1 MALVTLRNASL
12 AYGLAPL
19 LDEVTYALNEGER
32 IGLLGRNG
40 AGKTTLLKILAGKQ
54 QIDSGELEK
63 KPGLRVSS
71 LGQEVPT
78 TLRGSLFDVVTTG
91 LVEPL
96 EGEQAKH
103 KVERVLSRLSLAPEA
118 PFESLSAGNKRR
130 ALLARAL
137 VSEPDLLLLD
147 EPTNHLDVP
156 TIEWLEDFL
165 RRLDTTMLV
174 VTHDRAFLRSIAT
187 RIIELDRGQIYDFPG
202 SYSDYL
208 KRREQALRAQEQQEK
223 AFDKK
228 LAKEEAWL
236 RQGIKARRTRNE
248 GRKRA
253 LLRMREDRKSRR
265 ARQGSVNINLQE
277 AKRSGKLVVETEGLC
292 VSYGENDVVRD
303 LSTIIIRGDKVG
315 IVGPNGCG
323 KTTLIRALLGQL
335 EGRAGT
341 VKVGARVEVAYFD
354 QLREQLD
361 ETATVRANVAQGADT
376 VEVNGHP
383 RHVMTYL
390 GDWLFSSERANSP
403 LSALSGGERN
413 RLLLARLFLRPSNL
427 LVLDEPTNDLD
438 VETLELLEERLIE
451 YSGTVL
457 VVSHDRD
464 FLDNLVSS
472 TLRYHGKGQ
481 FIEYAGGYSDS
492 LKQQRNTSEVVPSGA
507 AKKAKGHKP
516 RTPRARRINFKEK
529 RELEALPGLLESL
542 EAEQSQLH
550 EAMGDPSFYQQDG
563 AKIAAAKERLESIE
577 GELERHYERWQQL
590 EELDAKS

>member
-96 EGEQAKH
+96 AGEQAKH